1 MLRIKCLCLALI
13 EVLFASAQ
21 PAAAACP
28 AANRYSFS
36 FATATAAT
44 LSYGG
49 SSTYTA
55 TNGLGQSQT
64 FTVTFTTNGMTTT
77 LLNTGT
83 ANVQLPAI
91 NTLINDTG
99 TTNRNLVIGG
109 TFGARTASITGAT
122 NVIATTL
129 TFSIPIRDLT
139 VQINDID
146 MGANQYRDWMHIA
159 GANGVS
165 TYVPAIVSPFTTDNG
180 AGAKTNASS
189 TFSLGVAT
197 TPFNQTASEAIGT
210 STSGNNANNGTLTA
224 SFIQPVT
231 SATLRYGNYPL
242 QTGETVTGQQAYG
255 IQTVS
260 FCPLP
265 SLTVT
270 KSSAPWSDPTNGTT
284 NPKLIPGGDLI
295 YSLTVTNSNTSPVDL
310 SALTL
315 FDVLP
320 ATLTF
325 ANADIDDAG
334 PLTTN
339 YDFTPGASGLTFSA
353 ANLAYS
359 NTGGTTYAYTPAAGY
374 DPLVNALRF
383 VPVGSMAANSSFTLK
398 FRARIK

>member
-1 MLRIKCLCLALI
+1 MLRIKNVCLALSAG
-13 EVLFASAQ
+13 LFALAQ

-44 LSYGG
+44 LSYAG

-55 TNGLGQSQT
+55 TNGLGQTQT
-64 FTVTFTTNGMTTT
+64 FTVSFTTNGMTTT

-91 NTLINDTG
+91 NTLVNDG
-99 TTNRNLVIGG
+99 GATNRNLVVGG
-109 TFGARTASITGAT
+109 TFGARTASITGAN
-122 NVIATTL
+122 NVIATIL
-129 TFSIPIRDLT
+129 TFGIPIRDLS
-139 VQINDID
+139 VQVNDID
-146 MGANQYRDWMHIA
+146 FTANQYRDWIHIA
-159 GANGVS
+159 GANAAS
-165 TYVPAIVSPFTTDNG
+165 TYVPTIVTPFSTDNG

-189 TFSLGVAT
+189 SQALGAAT
-197 TPFNQTASEAIGT
+197 TPFNQTANEGVGT
-210 STSGNNANNGTLTA
+210 GASGNNSNTGTLTA

-231 SATLRYGNYPL
+231 TATLRYGNYPL

-260 FCPLP
+260 FCPMP
-265 SLTVT
+265 NLTVT
-270 KSSAPWSDPTNGTT
+270 KSSTPWSDPINGTS

-295 YSLTVTNSNTSPVDL
+295 YSLTVTNADTSPVDL

-315 FDVLP
+315 TDVLP

-325 ANADIDDAG
+325 ANTDIDDAG

-353 ANLAYS
+353 VNLTYS
-359 NTGGTTYAYTPAAGY
+359 NTSGTTYAYTPAAGY

-383 VPVGSMAANSSFTLK
+383 VPTGSMAANSSFTLK